1 MVESFL
7 TRREYLIWMIR
18 VHSFDRHA
26 GVRPS
31 TDGTGWDGIVRI
43 SVSLVFHGKLAR

>member
-1 MVESFL
+1 
-7 TRREYLIWMIR
+7 MIR

-31 TDGTGWDGIVRI
+31 MDGTGRDGTVII